1 MTICF
6 VYIGEHLCSEEIHV
20 EEFKDAGL
28 DACNLLIAQER
39 ERKHTRTH
47 TKDIYIYA
55 YNCKRFTCVYIYLYT
70 HTLRERE
77 KANLAKC

>member
-47 TKDIYIYA
+47 TKDIYIYMHITV
-55 YNCKRFTCVYIYLYT
+55 KDLHVYIYIYT
-70 HTLRERE
+70 HIH
-77 KANLAKC
+77 